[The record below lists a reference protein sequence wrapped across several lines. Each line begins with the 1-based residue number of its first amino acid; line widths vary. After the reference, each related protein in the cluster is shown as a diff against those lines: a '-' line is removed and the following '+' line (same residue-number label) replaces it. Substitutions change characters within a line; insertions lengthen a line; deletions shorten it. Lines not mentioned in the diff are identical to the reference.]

1 MKIFS
6 HIIIFIASYLW
17 IAFWFMVSS
26 SLWHSMM
33 INNGFIRGL
42 DFASLVIAVWLV
54 ICGLFALIG
63 SFIFKD

>member
-6 HIIIFIASYLW
+6 HIIIFIVSYFW
-17 IAFWFMVSS
+17 IAFWFMASL

-33 INNGFIRGL
+33 INNGFIQGL
-42 DFASLVIAVWLV
+42 DFASLVISVWLI

>member
-6 HIIIFIASYLW
+6 HIIIFIVSYLW

-26 SLWHSMM
+26 SLWHSMV
-33 INNGFIRGL
+33 INNGFVKGIY
-42 DFASLVIAVWLV
+42 FSSLVISVWLV